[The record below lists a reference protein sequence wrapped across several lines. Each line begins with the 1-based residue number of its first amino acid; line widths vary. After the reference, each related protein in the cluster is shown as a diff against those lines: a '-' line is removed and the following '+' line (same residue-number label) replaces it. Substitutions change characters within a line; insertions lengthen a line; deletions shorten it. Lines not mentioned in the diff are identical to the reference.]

1 MKSNITSAANDRAAY
16 QGNIVLTKH
25 IAANTDS
32 WQTGMNNNILVLGC
46 SGSGKTRN
54 HLKPNLMQCQG
65 SYIVL
70 DTKGVLYNEMGAYLA
85 LQGYKVDQLDF
96 TTMGGTCG
104 YDPLHQVRIENGK
117 PNQQDIIA
125 IASAICPKEAQQSD
139 PFWGLA
145 AANYLSSYIAYVF
158 EALPEREWTMASV
171 IKLFESGSGKIQHLF
186 NDLAMH
192 NPDSYAASLYN
203 RSKATCGAEKMH
215 SSILGIIAAN
225 LLPFGF
231 EGALNSY
238 ANPNRID
245 FSSFG
250 REKRALFVTIDDID
264 HSLEG
269 LTSLFIE
276 QAFTRLC
283 SSADRDYTEHR
294 LPIPVRFI
302 LDDFANLNIP
312 HSDDMLAVIRSREI
326 SATIICQTVSQLE
339 ARYGMA
345 AANSIIGNCDRQ
357 LLLAVQDEATARYFS
372 LRANKPAFALL
383 ETPADSWWYF
393 ERGKRGVRDNA
404 YRLEEHPEYPF
415 LQAICECKHQI
426 SQDGQFK
433 LRFEEEATLANE
445 CPTDADPTINTDFFA
460 A

>member
-1 MKSNITSAANDRAAY
+1 MKSNIASANGRAAY
-16 QGNIVLTKH
+16 QGNIVFTKH

-70 DTKGVLYNEMGAYLA
+70 DTKGSLYDEMGAYLA

-158 EALPEREWTMASV
+158 EALPEREWSMASV
-171 IKLFESGSGKIQHLF
+171 IKLFESGTGKIQHLF

-192 NPDSYAASLYN
+192 NPDSYAASLFN

-231 EGALNSY
+231 KGALDSY

-250 REKRALFVTIDDID
+250 REKRALFVTVDDID

-283 SSADRDYTEHR
+283 SSADRDYTEDR
-294 LPIPVRFI
+294 LPIPVRFV

-312 HSDDMLAVIRSREI
+312 HIDDMLAVIRSREI

-339 ARYGMA
+339 ARYGTA

-383 ETPADSWWYF
+383 ETPANTWWYF
-393 ERGKRGVRDNA
+393 ERGKRGKQDGA
-404 YRLEEHPEYPF
+404 YQLDQHPEYPF
-415 LQAICECKHQI
+415 YQAICECKNQLTK
-426 SQDGQFK
+426 DGQFAIP
-433 LRFEEEATLANE
+433 LEDETPWNEESSFELASEE
-445 CPTDADPTINTDFFA
+445 NTTNA

>member
-1 MKSNITSAANDRAAY
+1 MKSNIASANGRAAY
-16 QGNIVLTKH
+16 QGNIVFTKH

-70 DTKGVLYNEMGAYLA
+70 DTKGSLYDEMGAYLA

-158 EALPEREWTMASV
+158 EALPEREWSMASV
-171 IKLFESGSGKIQHLF
+171 IKLFESGTGKIQHLF

-192 NPDSYAASLYN
+192 NPDSYAASLFN

-231 EGALNSY
+231 KGALDSY

-250 REKRALFVTIDDID
+250 REKRALFVTVDDID

-312 HSDDMLAVIRSREI
+312 HIDDMLAVIRSREI

-339 ARYGMA
+339 ARYGTA

-383 ETPADSWWYF
+383 ETPANTWWYF
-393 ERGKRGVRDNA
+393 ERGKRGKQDGA
-404 YRLEEHPEYPF
+404 YQLDQHPEYPF
-415 LQAICECKHQI
+415 YQAICECKNQLTI
-426 SQDGQFK
+426 DGQFAIP
-433 LRFEEEATLANE
+433 LEDETPWNEESSFELASEE
-445 CPTDADPTINTDFFA
+445 NTTNA

>member
-1 MKSNITSAANDRAAY
+1 MKSNIASANGRAAY
-16 QGNIVLTKH
+16 QGNIVFTKH

-70 DTKGVLYNEMGAYLA
+70 DTKGSLYDEMGAYLA

-104 YDPLHQVRIENGK
+104 YDPLHQVRIENGN

-158 EALPEREWTMASV
+158 EALPEREWSMASV
-171 IKLFESGSGKIQHLF
+171 IKLFESGTGKIQHLF
-186 NDLAMH
+186 NDLAMY
-192 NPDSYAASLYN
+192 NPDSYAASLFN

-231 EGALNSY
+231 KGALDSY

-250 REKRALFVTIDDID
+250 REKRALFVTVDDID

-312 HSDDMLAVIRSREI
+312 HIDDMLAVIRSREI

-339 ARYGMA
+339 ARYGTA

-383 ETPADSWWYF
+383 ETPANTWWYF
-393 ERGKRGVRDNA
+393 ERGKRGKQDGA
-404 YRLEEHPEYPF
+404 YQLDQHPEYPF
-415 LQAICECKHQI
+415 YQAICECKNQLTI
-426 SQDGQFK
+426 DGQFAIP
-433 LRFEEEATLANE
+433 LEDETPWNEESSFELASEE
-445 CPTDADPTINTDFFA
+445 NTTNA

>member
-1 MKSNITSAANDRAAY
+1 MKSNIASANGRAAY
-16 QGNIVLTKH
+16 QGNIVFTKH

-70 DTKGVLYNEMGAYLA
+70 DTKGSLYDEMGAYLA
-85 LQGYKVDQLDF
+85 PQGYKVDQLDF

-158 EALPEREWTMASV
+158 EALPEREWSMASV
-171 IKLFESGSGKIQHLF
+171 IKLFESGTGKIQHLF

-192 NPDSYAASLYN
+192 NPDSYAASLFN

-231 EGALNSY
+231 KGALDSY

-250 REKRALFVTIDDID
+250 REKRALFVTVDDID

-283 SSADRDYTEHR
+283 SSADRDYAEHR

-312 HSDDMLAVIRSREI
+312 HIDDMLAVIRSREI

-339 ARYGMA
+339 ARYGTA

-383 ETPADSWWYF
+383 ETPANTWWYF
-393 ERGKRGVRDNA
+393 ERGKRGKQDGA
-404 YRLEEHPEYPF
+404 YQLDQHPEYPF
-415 LQAICECKHQI
+415 YQAICECKNQLTI
-426 SQDGQFK
+426 DGQFAIP
-433 LRFEEEATLANE
+433 LEDETPWSEESSFELASEE
-445 CPTDADPTINTDFFA
+445 NTTNA

>member
-1 MKSNITSAANDRAAY
+1 MKSNIASANGRAAY
-16 QGNIVLTKH
+16 QGNIVFTKH

-70 DTKGVLYNEMGAYLA
+70 DTKGSLYDEMGAYLA

-158 EALPEREWTMASV
+158 EALPEREWSMASV
-171 IKLFESGSGKIQHLF
+171 IKLFESGTGKIQHLF

-192 NPDSYAASLYN
+192 NPDSYAASLFN

-231 EGALNSY
+231 KGALDSY

-250 REKRALFVTIDDID
+250 REKRALFVTVDDID

-283 SSADRDYTEHR
+283 SSADHDYTEHR

-312 HSDDMLAVIRSREI
+312 HIDDMLAVIRSREI

-339 ARYGMA
+339 ARYGTA

-383 ETPADSWWYF
+383 ETPANTWWYF
-393 ERGKRGVRDNA
+393 ERGKRGKQDGA
-404 YRLEEHPEYPF
+404 YQLDQHPEYPF
-415 LQAICECKHQI
+415 YQAICECKNQLTK
-426 SQDGQFK
+426 DGQFAIP
-433 LRFEEEATLANE
+433 LEDETPWNEESSFELASEE
-445 CPTDADPTINTDFFA
+445 NTTNA

>member
-1 MKSNITSAANDRAAY
+1 MKSNIASANGRAAY
-16 QGNIVLTKH
+16 QGNIVFTKH

-70 DTKGVLYNEMGAYLA
+70 DTKGSLYDEMGAYLA

-158 EALPEREWTMASV
+158 EALPEREWSMASV
-171 IKLFESGSGKIQHLF
+171 IKLFESGTGKIQHLF

-192 NPDSYAASLYN
+192 NPDSYAASLFN

-231 EGALNSY
+231 KGALDSY

-250 REKRALFVTIDDID
+250 REKRALFVTVDDID

-312 HSDDMLAVIRSREI
+312 HIDDMLAVIRSREI

-339 ARYGMA
+339 ARYGTA

-383 ETPADSWWYF
+383 ETPANTWWYF
-393 ERGKRGVRDNA
+393 ERGKRGKQDGA
-404 YRLEEHPEYPF
+404 YQLNQHPEYPF
-415 LQAICECKHQI
+415 YQAICECKNQLTI
-426 SQDGQFK
+426 DGQFAIP
-433 LRFEEEATLANE
+433 LEDETPWNEESSFELASEE
-445 CPTDADPTINTDFFA
+445 NTTNA

>member
-1 MKSNITSAANDRAAY
+1 MKSNIASANGRAAY
-16 QGNIVLTKH
+16 QGNIVFTKH

-70 DTKGVLYNEMGAYLA
+70 DTKGSLYDEMGAYLA
-85 LQGYKVDQLDF
+85 LQGYKIDQLDF

-158 EALPEREWTMASV
+158 EALPEREWSMASV
-171 IKLFESGSGKIQHLF
+171 IKLFESGTGKIQHLF

-192 NPDSYAASLYN
+192 NPDSYAASLFN

-231 EGALNSY
+231 KGALDSY

-250 REKRALFVTIDDID
+250 REKRALFVTVDDID

-283 SSADRDYTEHR
+283 SSADRDYAEHR

-312 HSDDMLAVIRSREI
+312 HIDDMLAVIRSREI

-339 ARYGMA
+339 ARYGAA

-383 ETPADSWWYF
+383 ETPANTWWYF
-393 ERGKRGVRDNA
+393 ERGKRGKQDGA
-404 YRLEEHPEYPF
+404 YQLDQHPEYPF
-415 LQAICECKHQI
+415 YQAICECKNQLTI
-426 SQDGQFK
+426 DGQFAIP
-433 LRFEEEATLANE
+433 LEDETPWNEESSFELASEE
-445 CPTDADPTINTDFFA
+445 NTTNA

>member
-1 MKSNITSAANDRAAY
+1 MKSNIASANGRAAY
-16 QGNIVLTKH
+16 QGNIVFTKH

-70 DTKGVLYNEMGAYLA
+70 DTKGSLYDEMGAYLA

-158 EALPEREWTMASV
+158 EALPEREWSMASV
-171 IKLFESGSGKIQHLF
+171 IKLFESGTGKIQHLF

-192 NPDSYAASLYN
+192 NPDSYAASLFN

-231 EGALNSY
+231 KGALDSY

-250 REKRALFVTIDDID
+250 REKRALFVTVDDID

-312 HSDDMLAVIRSREI
+312 HIDDMLAVIRSREI

-339 ARYGMA
+339 ARYGTA

-383 ETPADSWWYF
+383 ETPANTWWYF
-393 ERGKRGVRDNA
+393 ERGKRGKQDGA
-404 YRLEEHPEYPF
+404 YQLDQHPEYPF
-415 LQAICECKHQI
+415 YQAICECKNQLTK
-426 SQDGQFK
+426 DGQFAIP
-433 LRFEEEATLANE
+433 LEDETPWNEESSFELASEE
-445 CPTDADPTINTDFFA
+445 NTTNA

>member
-1 MKSNITSAANDRAAY
+1 MKSNIASANGRAAY
-16 QGNIVLTKH
+16 QGNIIFTKH
-25 IAANTDS
+25 IAANANS

-70 DTKGVLYNEMGAYLA
+70 DTKGSLYDEMGAYLA

-158 EALPEREWTMASV
+158 EALPEREWSMASV
-171 IKLFESGSGKIQHLF
+171 IKLFESGTGKIQHLF

-192 NPDSYAASLYN
+192 NPDSYAASLFN

-231 EGALNSY
+231 KGALDSY

-250 REKRALFVTIDDID
+250 REKRALFVTVDDID

-283 SSADRDYTEHR
+283 SSADRDYTEDR
-294 LPIPVRFI
+294 LPIPVRFV

-312 HSDDMLAVIRSREI
+312 HIDDMLAVIRSREI

-339 ARYGMA
+339 ARYGTA

-383 ETPADSWWYF
+383 ETPANTWWYF
-393 ERGKRGVRDNA
+393 ERGKRGKQDGA
-404 YRLEEHPEYPF
+404 YQLDQHPEYPF
-415 LQAICECKHQI
+415 YQAICECKNQLTK
-426 SQDGQFK
+426 DGQFAIP
-433 LRFEEEATLANE
+433 LEDETPWNEESSFELASEE
-445 CPTDADPTINTDFFA
+445 NTTNA

>member
-1 MKSNITSAANDRAAY
+1 MKSNIASANGRAAY
-16 QGNIVLTKH
+16 QGNIVFTKH

-70 DTKGVLYNEMGAYLA
+70 DTKGSLYDEMGAYLA

-158 EALPEREWTMASV
+158 EALPEREWSMASV
-171 IKLFESGSGKIQHLF
+171 IKLFESGTGKIQHLF

-192 NPDSYAASLYN
+192 NPDSYAASLFN

-231 EGALNSY
+231 KGALDSY

-250 REKRALFVTIDDID
+250 REKRALFVTVDDID

-283 SSADRDYTEHR
+283 NSADRDYTEHR

-312 HSDDMLAVIRSREI
+312 HIDDMLAVIRSREI

-339 ARYGMA
+339 ARYGTA

-383 ETPADSWWYF
+383 ETPANTWWYF
-393 ERGKRGVRDNA
+393 ERGKRGKQDGA
-404 YRLEEHPEYPF
+404 YQLDQHPEYPF
-415 LQAICECKHQI
+415 YQAICECKNQLTK
-426 SQDGQFK
+426 DGQFAIP
-433 LRFEEEATLANE
+433 LEDETSWNEESSFELASEE
-445 CPTDADPTINTDFFA
+445 NTTNA

>member
-1 MKSNITSAANDRAAY
+1 MKSNIASANGRAAY
-16 QGNIVLTKH
+16 QGNIVFTKH

-70 DTKGVLYNEMGAYLA
+70 DTKGSLYDEMGAYLA

-158 EALPEREWTMASV
+158 EALPEREWSMASV
-171 IKLFESGSGKIQHLF
+171 IKLFESGTGKIQHLF

-192 NPDSYAASLYN
+192 NPDSYAASLFN

-231 EGALNSY
+231 KGALDSY

-250 REKRALFVTIDDID
+250 REKRALFVTVDDID

-283 SSADRDYTEHR
+283 NSADRDYTEHR

-312 HSDDMLAVIRSREI
+312 HIDDMLAVIRSREI

-339 ARYGMA
+339 ARYGTA

-383 ETPADSWWYF
+383 ETPANTWWYF
-393 ERGKRGVRDNA
+393 ERGKRGKQDGA
-404 YRLEEHPEYPF
+404 YQLDQHPEYPF
-415 LQAICECKHQI
+415 YQSICECKNQLTK
-426 SQDGQFK
+426 DGQFAIP
-433 LRFEEEATLANE
+433 LEDETPWNEESSFELASEE
-445 CPTDADPTINTDFFA
+445 NTTNA

>member
-1 MKSNITSAANDRAAY
+1 MKSNIASANGRAAY
-16 QGNIVLTKH
+16 QGNIVFTKH
-25 IAANTDS
+25 IAANADS

-70 DTKGVLYNEMGAYLA
+70 DTKGSLYDEMGAYLA

-158 EALPEREWTMASV
+158 EALPEREWSMASV
-171 IKLFESGSGKIQHLF
+171 IKLFESGTGKIQHLF

-192 NPDSYAASLYN
+192 NPDSYAASLFN

-231 EGALNSY
+231 KGALDSY

-250 REKRALFVTIDDID
+250 REKRALFVTVDDID

-312 HSDDMLAVIRSREI
+312 HIDDMLAVIRSREI

-339 ARYGMA
+339 ARYGTA

-357 LLLAVQDEATARYFS
+357 LLLAVQDETTARYFS

-383 ETPADSWWYF
+383 ETPANTWWYF
-393 ERGKRGVRDNA
+393 ERGKRGKQDGA
-404 YRLEEHPEYPF
+404 YQLDQHPEYPF
-415 LQAICECKHQI
+415 YQAICECKNQLTI
-426 SQDGQFK
+426 DGQFAIP
-433 LRFEEEATLANE
+433 LEDETPWNEESSFELASEE
-445 CPTDADPTINTDFFA
+445 NTTNA

>member
-1 MKSNITSAANDRAAY
+1 MKSNIASANGRAAY
-16 QGNIVLTKH
+16 QGNIVFTKH

-70 DTKGVLYNEMGAYLA
+70 DTKGSLYDEMGAYLA

-158 EALPEREWTMASV
+158 EALPEREWSMASV
-171 IKLFESGSGKIQHLF
+171 IKLFESGTGKIQHLF

-192 NPDSYAASLYN
+192 NPDSYAASLFN

-231 EGALNSY
+231 KGALDSY

-250 REKRALFVTIDDID
+250 REKRALFVTVDDID

-312 HSDDMLAVIRSREI
+312 HIDDMLAVIRSREI

-339 ARYGMA
+339 ARYGTA

-383 ETPADSWWYF
+383 ETPANTWWYF
-393 ERGKRGVRDNA
+393 ERGKRGKQDGA
-404 YRLEEHPEYPF
+404 YQLDQHPEYPF
-415 LQAICECKHQI
+415 YQAICECKNQLTK
-426 SQDGQFK
+426 DGQFAIP
-433 LRFEEEATLANE
+433 LENETPWNEESSFELASEE
-445 CPTDADPTINTDFFA
+445 NTTNA

>member
-1 MKSNITSAANDRAAY
+1 MKSNIASANGRAAY
-16 QGNIVLTKH
+16 QGNIVFTKH

-70 DTKGVLYNEMGAYLA
+70 DTKGSLYDEMGAYLA

-158 EALPEREWTMASV
+158 EALPEREWSMASV
-171 IKLFESGSGKIQHLF
+171 IKLFESGTGKIQHLF

-192 NPDSYAASLYN
+192 NPDSYAASLFN

-231 EGALNSY
+231 KGALDSY

-250 REKRALFVTIDDID
+250 REKRALFVTVDDID

-312 HSDDMLAVIRSREI
+312 HIDDMLAVIRSREI

-339 ARYGMA
+339 ARYGTA

-383 ETPADSWWYF
+383 ETPANTWWYF
-393 ERGKRGVRDNA
+393 ERGKRGKQDRA
-404 YRLEEHPEYPF
+404 YQLDQHPEYPF
-415 LQAICECKHQI
+415 YQAICECKNQLTK
-426 SQDGQFK
+426 DGQFAIP
-433 LRFEEEATLANE
+433 LEDETPWNEESSFELASEE
-445 CPTDADPTINTDFFA
+445 NTTNA

>member
-1 MKSNITSAANDRAAY
+1 MKSNIASANGRAAY
-16 QGNIVLTKH
+16 QGNIVFTKH

-70 DTKGVLYNEMGAYLA
+70 DTKGSLYDEMGAYLA

-158 EALPEREWTMASV
+158 EALPEREWSMASV
-171 IKLFESGSGKIQHLF
+171 IKLFESGTGKIQHLF

-192 NPDSYAASLYN
+192 NPDSYAASLFN

-231 EGALNSY
+231 KGALDSY

-250 REKRALFVTIDDID
+250 REKRALFVTVDDID

-312 HSDDMLAVIRSREI
+312 HIDDMLAVIRSREI

-339 ARYGMA
+339 ARYGTA

-383 ETPADSWWYF
+383 ETPANTWWYF
-393 ERGKRGVRDNA
+393 ERGKRGKQDGA
-404 YRLEEHPEYPF
+404 YQLDQHPEYPF
-415 LQAICECKHQI
+415 YQAICECKNQLTI
-426 SQDGQFK
+426 DGQFTIP
-433 LRFEEEATLANE
+433 LEDETPWNEESSFELASEE
-445 CPTDADPTINTDFFA
+445 NTTNA

>member
-1 MKSNITSAANDRAAY
+1 MKSNIASANGRAAY
-16 QGNIVLTKH
+16 QGNIVFTKH

-70 DTKGVLYNEMGAYLA
+70 DTKGSLYDEMGAYLT

-158 EALPEREWTMASV
+158 EALPEREWSMASV
-171 IKLFESGSGKIQHLF
+171 IKLFESGTGKIQHLF

-192 NPDSYAASLYN
+192 NPDSYAASLFN

-231 EGALNSY
+231 KGALDSY

-250 REKRALFVTIDDID
+250 REKRALFVTVDDID

-312 HSDDMLAVIRSREI
+312 HIDDMLAVIRSREI

-339 ARYGMA
+339 ARYGTA

-383 ETPADSWWYF
+383 ETPANTWWYF
-393 ERGKRGVRDNA
+393 ERGKRGKQDGA
-404 YRLEEHPEYPF
+404 YQLDQHPEYPF
-415 LQAICECKHQI
+415 YQAICECKNQLTI
-426 SQDGQFK
+426 DGQFAIP
-433 LRFEEEATLANE
+433 LEDETPWNEESSFELASEE
-445 CPTDADPTINTDFFA
+445 NTTNA

>member
-1 MKSNITSAANDRAAY
+1 MKSNIASANGRAAY
-16 QGNIVLTKH
+16 QGNIVFTKH

-70 DTKGVLYNEMGAYLA
+70 DTKGSLYDEMGAYLA

-158 EALPEREWTMASV
+158 EALPERERSMASV
-171 IKLFESGSGKIQHLF
+171 IKLFESGTGKIQHLF

-192 NPDSYAASLYN
+192 NPDSYAASLFN

-231 EGALNSY
+231 KGALDSY

-250 REKRALFVTIDDID
+250 REKRALFVTVDDID

-283 SSADRDYTEHR
+283 SSADRDYAEHR

-312 HSDDMLAVIRSREI
+312 HIDDMLAVIRSREI

-339 ARYGMA
+339 ARYGAA

-383 ETPADSWWYF
+383 ETPANTWWYF
-393 ERGKRGVRDNA
+393 ERGKRGKQDGA
-404 YRLEEHPEYPF
+404 YQLDQHPEYPF
-415 LQAICECKHQI
+415 YQAICECKNQLTI
-426 SQDGQFK
+426 DGQFAIP
-433 LRFEEEATLANE
+433 LEDETPWNEESSFELASEE
-445 CPTDADPTINTDFFA
+445 NTTNA

>member
-1 MKSNITSAANDRAAY
+1 MKSNIASANGRAAY
-16 QGNIVLTKH
+16 QGNIVFTKH
-25 IAANTDS
+25 IAANADS

-70 DTKGVLYNEMGAYLA
+70 DTKGSLYDEMGAYLA

-158 EALPEREWTMASV
+158 EALPEREWSMASV
-171 IKLFESGSGKIQHLF
+171 IKLFESGTGKIQHLF

-192 NPDSYAASLYN
+192 NPDSYAASLFN

-231 EGALNSY
+231 KGALDSY

-250 REKRALFVTIDDID
+250 REKRALFVTVDDID

-312 HSDDMLAVIRSREI
+312 HIDDMLAVIRSREI

-339 ARYGMA
+339 ARYGTA

-383 ETPADSWWYF
+383 ETPANTWWYF
-393 ERGKRGVRDNA
+393 ERGKRGKQDGA
-404 YRLEEHPEYPF
+404 YQLDQHPEYPF
-415 LQAICECKHQI
+415 YQAICECKNQLTI
-426 SQDGQFK
+426 DGQFAIP
-433 LRFEEEATLANE
+433 LEDETPWNEESSFELASEE
-445 CPTDADPTINTDFFA
+445 NTTNA

>member
-1 MKSNITSAANDRAAY
+1 MKSNIASANGRAAY
-16 QGNIVLTKH
+16 QGNIVFTKH

-70 DTKGVLYNEMGAYLA
+70 DTKGSLYDEMGAYLA

-158 EALPEREWTMASV
+158 EALPEREWSMASV
-171 IKLFESGSGKIQHLF
+171 IKLFESGTGKIQHLF
-186 NDLAMH
+186 NDLVMH
-192 NPDSYAASLYN
+192 NPDSYAASLFN

-231 EGALNSY
+231 KGALDSY

-250 REKRALFVTIDDID
+250 REKRALFVTVDDID

-312 HSDDMLAVIRSREI
+312 HIDDMLAVIRSREI

-339 ARYGMA
+339 ARYGTA

-383 ETPADSWWYF
+383 ETPANTWWYF
-393 ERGKRGVRDNA
+393 ERGKRGKQDGA
-404 YRLEEHPEYPF
+404 YQLDQHPEYPF
-415 LQAICECKHQI
+415 YQAICECKNQLTK
-426 SQDGQFK
+426 DGQFAIP
-433 LRFEEEATLANE
+433 LEDETPWNEESSFELASEE
-445 CPTDADPTINTDFFA
+445 NTTNA

>member
-1 MKSNITSAANDRAAY
+1 MKSNIASANGRAAY
-16 QGNIVLTKH
+16 QGNIVFTKH

-70 DTKGVLYNEMGAYLA
+70 DTKGSLYDEMGAYLA

-125 IASAICPKEAQQSD
+125 IASTICPKEAQQSD

-158 EALPEREWTMASV
+158 
-171 IKLFESGSGKIQHLF
+171 
-186 NDLAMH
+186 
-192 NPDSYAASLYN
+192 
-203 RSKATCGAEKMH
+203 
-215 SSILGIIAAN
+215 
-225 LLPFGF
+225 GF
-231 EGALNSY
+231 KGALDSY

-250 REKRALFVTIDDID
+250 REKRALFVTVDDID

-312 HSDDMLAVIRSREI
+312 HIDDMLAVIRSREI

-339 ARYGMA
+339 ARYGTA

-383 ETPADSWWYF
+383 ETPANTWWYF
-393 ERGKRGVRDNA
+393 ERGKRGKQDGA
-404 YRLEEHPEYPF
+404 YQLDQHPEYPF
-415 LQAICECKHQI
+415 CQAICECKNQLTK
-426 SQDGQFK
+426 DEQFAIP
-433 LRFEEEATLANE
+433 LEDETPWNEESSFELASEE
-445 CPTDADPTINTDFFA
+445 NTTNA

>member
-1 MKSNITSAANDRAAY
+1 MKSNIASANGRAAY
-16 QGNIVLTKH
+16 QGNIVFTKH

-70 DTKGVLYNEMGAYLA
+70 DTKGSLYDEMGAYLA

-139 PFWGLA
+139 PFRGLA

-158 EALPEREWTMASV
+158 EALPEREWSMASV
-171 IKLFESGSGKIQHLF
+171 IKLFESGTGKIQHLF

-192 NPDSYAASLYN
+192 NPDSYAASLFN

-231 EGALNSY
+231 KGALDSY

-250 REKRALFVTIDDID
+250 REKRALFVTVDDID

-312 HSDDMLAVIRSREI
+312 HIDDMLAVIRSREI

-339 ARYGMA
+339 ARYGTA

-383 ETPADSWWYF
+383 ETPANTWWYF
-393 ERGKRGVRDNA
+393 ERGKRGKQDGA
-404 YRLEEHPEYPF
+404 YQLDQHPEYPF
-415 LQAICECKHQI
+415 YQAICECKNQLTK
-426 SQDGQFK
+426 DGQFAIP
-433 LRFEEEATLANE
+433 LEDETPWNEESSFELASEE
-445 CPTDADPTINTDFFA
+445 NTTNA

>member
-1 MKSNITSAANDRAAY
+1 MKSNIASANGRAAY
-16 QGNIVLTKH
+16 QGNIVFTKH
-25 IAANTDS
+25 IAANADS

-70 DTKGVLYNEMGAYLA
+70 DTKGSLYDEMGAYLA

-158 EALPEREWTMASV
+158 EALPEREWSMASV
-171 IKLFESGSGKIQHLF
+171 IKLFESSTGKIQHLF

-192 NPDSYAASLYN
+192 NPDSYAASLFN

-231 EGALNSY
+231 KGALDSY

-250 REKRALFVTIDDID
+250 REKRALFVTVDDID

-312 HSDDMLAVIRSREI
+312 HIDDMLAVIRSREI

-339 ARYGMA
+339 ARYGAA

-383 ETPADSWWYF
+383 ETPANTWWYF
-393 ERGKRGVRDNA
+393 ERGKRGKQDGA
-404 YRLEEHPEYPF
+404 YQLDQHPEYPF
-415 LQAICECKHQI
+415 YQAICECKNQLTK
-426 SQDGQFK
+426 DGQFAIP
-433 LRFEEEATLANE
+433 LEDEIPWNEESSFELASEE
-445 CPTDADPTINTDFFA
+445 NTTNA